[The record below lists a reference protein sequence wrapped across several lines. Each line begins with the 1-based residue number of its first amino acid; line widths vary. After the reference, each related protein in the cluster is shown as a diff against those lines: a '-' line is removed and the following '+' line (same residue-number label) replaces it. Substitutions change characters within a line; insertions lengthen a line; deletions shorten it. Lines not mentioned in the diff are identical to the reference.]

1 MKSILKDAS
10 GFSNISGLVNQ
21 IENKY
26 CRVLCS
32 SDGSSTMIQV
42 ISGQTVYQALNKI
55 FIRKNV
61 PWFKCGKI
69 IQKKKYGEI
78 FYSCFHNFLFKIC
91 IMLVII
97 R

>member
-1 MKSILKDAS
+1 MQDTS
-10 GFSNISGLVNQ
+10 GFSNITGLVNQ

-42 ISGQTVYQALNKI
+42 QSGQTVYQALSKI

-61 PWFKCGKI
+61 PWFKCGKLTL
-69 IQKKKYGEI
+69 KLLKY
-78 FYSCFHNFLFKIC
+78 F
-91 IMLVII
+91 
-97 R
+97 